1 MARVHTV
8 TKILHFSF
16 YFAIILCCFTN
27 NASAN
32 RELDEDNWREIL
44 EGEWLVEFYA
54 PWCPACNALAPAW
67 RELSSRAARK
77 SLAMKTAAVDVTKS
91 PGLSGRFVVTALPTI
106 FHVKSGEFRQY
117 KGPRD
122 VDSMLSYVE
131 QEKWK
136 QAEPVPSWKA
146 PHSLQ
151 MSLVA
156 EFFKL
161 SQALRVS
168 LAPALLSLLEISVKS
183 GEFRQYKGP
192 RDVDSML
199 SYVEQEK
206 WKQAEPVPSWKAPH
220 SLQMSLVA
228 EFFKLSQALRSVH
241 NMLMETYGLPTWG
254 SYLIFAIATIFIGA
268 VLGLIL
274 VCIIDLLYPPRRSEK
289 VLVTQA
295 DLDRR
300 AKGDQEKKSD
310 DDQELINDDIVD
322 EEDNANSDAEK
333 NSPSDTSEDEKEKP
347 AEGGGDSKPG
357 EGKQNTEVRKRRPRK
372 AD

>member
-106 FHVKSGEFRQY
+106 FH
-117 KGPRD
+117 
-122 VDSMLSYVE
+122 
-131 QEKWK
+131 
-136 QAEPVPSWKA
+136 
-146 PHSLQ
+146 
-151 MSLVA
+151 
-156 EFFKL
+156 
-161 SQALRVS
+161 
-168 LAPALLSLLEISVKS
+168 VKS